1 VHARPALGLSL
12 IAQGRLTLQSFA
24 KYINGHRRRE
34 LSGTRVGCY
43 LLGWPQC
50 TWELQLQW
58 RAVCHSSCDS
68 CALPCGS
75 TNLKMRSETTLK
87 IYTASSTCPVLG
99 VSAIPGF
106 CFTLGGAIAIPI
118 EPPSTEA
125 AAGVI
130 PSQRSRARDEI
141 YKDFSFSEARPA

>member
-1 VHARPALGLSL
+1 
-12 IAQGRLTLQSFA
+12 
-24 KYINGHRRRE
+24 
-34 LSGTRVGCY
+34 
-43 LLGWPQC
+43 
-50 TWELQLQW
+50 
-58 RAVCHSSCDS
+58 
-68 CALPCGS
+68 
-75 TNLKMRSETTLK
+75 MRSETTLK

-141 YKDFSFSEARPA
+141 YKGFSFSEASLSQDTWSYAILDRRLLTHC